1 MKTSELTGYVLDRAV
16 MRCEGLSKWL
26 HGRIKYSS
34 DWAEAGPIIEREEI
48 GISRNAPCSQ
58 GREWEARPSIT
69 AKGAG
74 GKWGYGPAPLIAAMR
89 CYVASKLGDEIDVP
103 VEWMEGK

>member
-1 MKTSELTGYVLDRAV
+1 MKTAELTGYVLDRAV

-48 GISRNAPCSQ
+48 STSREFASGCI
-58 GREWEARPSIT
+58 EWAAWTPSFIRDD
-69 AKGAG
+69 ADAF
-74 GKWGYGPAPLIAAMR
+74 GYGPTPLIAAMR